1 MVLDFGFTAQQWLRT
16 YTFSLLFNIL
26 FVEVLTFLKPL
37 GDNKAV
43 ILEDDEQNKDRRQV
57 ASHPGGLWSIQLQ
70 LFAYAT
76 QR

>member
-1 MVLDFGFTAQQWLRT
+1 MSA
-16 YTFSLLFNIL
+16 
-26 FVEVLTFLKPL
+26 L

-57 ASHPGGLWSIQLQ
+57 ASNPGGLWSIQLQ